1 MQIGALLVQVL
12 KVVGS
17 AAVVSA
23 VLGATIRLIS
33 KSRNSHPP
41 QADSRFE
48 RLTSKPEEPH
58 RQVASMQGTN

>member
-1 MQIGALLVQVL
+1 MQIAALLVQLL

-33 KSRNSHPP
+33 RSRESHPP
-41 QADSRFE
+41 PVDSQLE
-48 RLTSKPEEPH
+48 RLTSKPEEPRH
-58 RQVASMQGTN
+58 QVASMQGTN